1 MPKVRGGYSF
11 GLSLVVL
18 LLVIGLVGFFHSPFF
33 TVQSIQVS
41 GSSYTM
47 EKIAD
52 LAGIKVGTSLLKLDV
67 EMAMRLL
74 EQEPIISRAIVR
86 RHLPDTILIEVE
98 EYTPVAMVSV
108 ETGFWGVAVDGT
120 LLGRIDLGGI
130 SLPVITGV
138 NSEFLTVGSKNVSEL
153 MMAANIINGLPQMA
167 RDRISEVNVRDRDGL
182 RVISRNLVEFYLGD
196 LSHLAEKL
204 DAVVAFLANLESGQL
219 PPYTVVDLVNP
230 KRPVVRKLQ

>member
-1 MPKVRGGYSF
+1 MPKGRGGYSF
-11 GLSLVVL
+11 GMSMVVL

-41 GSSYTM
+41 GSSYTV
-47 EKIAD
+47 EKIAE
-52 LAGIKVGTSLLKLDV
+52 LAGIRMGTSLLKLDV

-74 EQEPIISRAIVR
+74 EQEPIILRAIVR
-86 RHLPDTILIEVE
+86 RHLPDTVFVEVE
-98 EYTPVAMVSV
+98 EYTPIAMVAAG
-108 ETGFWGVAVDGT
+108 TGFWGVAADGT

-138 NSEFLTVGSKNVSEL
+138 NSESLTVGSKNVSEL
-153 MMAANIINGLPQMA
+153 VMAAHIISGLPQVA

-182 RVISRNLVEFYLGD
+182 RMISRNLVDFYLGD

-204 DAVVAFLANLESGQL
+204 DAVVAFLANLESMQL
-219 PPYTVVDLVNP
+219 PAYTVVDVSNP
-230 KRPVVRKLQ
+230 KRPVVRKLR